1 MTSDVEI
8 RVALQDDLDAV
19 AAIEREVF
27 ADPWSRRS
35 FADLVSAHNVVFLTA
50 ARGDRVV
57 GYALVLVAGL
67 DSELANLAVDRSAQ
81 GCGIGRRLLGEAC
94 QAARSRSAL
103 DMWLEVRASN
113 AAALALYE
121 GAGFARV
128 GRRARYYT
136 KPVEDAIVMRLDLR
150 SVESLDGSSL
160 DGSKSGIDG
169 VR

>member
-1 MTSDVEI
+1 MTNDVEI
-8 RVALQDDLDAV
+8 RAAREDDIDAV

-35 FADLVSAHNVVFLTA
+35 FADLILSHHVVFLTA

-57 GYALVLVAGL
+57 GYSLVLVAGL
-67 DSELANLAVDRSAQ
+67 DSELANLAVDRDAQ
-81 GCGIGRRLLGEAC
+81 GLGVGRRLLGEAC
-94 QAARSRSAL
+94 RAARARSAL

-121 GAGFARV
+121 GARFARV

-150 SVESLDGSSL
+150 SVESLDGSSR
-160 DGSKSGIDG
+160 DGSKSGIDD

>member
-1 MTSDVEI
+1 MTNDIEI
-8 RVALQDDLDAV
+8 RAAREDDIDAV

-35 FADLVSAHNVVFLTA
+35 FADLILSHHVVFLTA

-67 DSELANLAVDRSAQ
+67 DSELANLAVDRDAQ
-81 GCGIGRRLLGEAC
+81 GLGVGRRLLGEAC
-94 QAARSRSAL
+94 RAARARSAL

-121 GAGFARV
+121 GARFARV

-150 SVESLDGSSL
+150 SVESLDGSSR
-160 DGSKSGIDG
+160 DGSKSGIDD

>member
-1 MTSDVEI
+1 MTNDVEI
-8 RVALQDDLDAV
+8 RAAREDDIDAV

-35 FADLVSAHNVVFLTA
+35 FADLILSHHVVFLTA
-50 ARGDRVV
+50 ARGDSVV

-67 DSELANLAVDRSAQ
+67 DSELANLAVDRDAQ
-81 GCGIGRRLLGEAC
+81 GLGVGRRLLGEAC
-94 QAARSRSAL
+94 RAARARNAL

-121 GAGFARV
+121 GARFARV

-150 SVESLDGSSL
+150 SVESLDGSSR
-160 DGSKSGIDG
+160 DGSKSGIDD